1 MARPWVKLSTEMSR
15 HPDIMGLSGDA
26 FKLWVVCLIE
36 AGRANDHGRVGKVK
50 HLSWVLRQTPEQ
62 VRTCLEEVNGQLIV
76 EDDEVTVRDWY
87 QWQPHRID
95 NRPRSD
101 KRNGVGPCGTA
112 RGTVGDV
119 DVDVELEVLEG
130 GSYLKDNQLPS
141 AHSVRRW
148 DGVEQIYCSLFGEG
162 SARTKAGKTT
172 AALGK
177 FLRVVGSAARDDPVK
192 GEIMAKGWADEE
204 RRDPE
209 WPRWVTAKNAHERFA
224 KVRAGVT
231 TFDQGG
237 GA

>member
-1 MARPWVKLSTEMSR
+1 M
-15 HPDIMGLSGDA
+15 
-26 FKLWVVCLIE
+26 
-36 AGRANDHGRVGKVK
+36 
-50 HLSWVLRQTPEQ
+50 
-62 VRTCLEEVNGQLIV
+62 
-76 EDDEVTVRDWY
+76 
-87 QWQPHRID
+87 
-95 NRPRSD
+95 
-101 KRNGVGPCGTA
+101 
-112 RGTVGDV
+112 
-119 DVDVELEVLEG
+119 
-130 GSYLKDNQLPS
+130 
-141 AHSVRRW
+141 
-148 DGVEQIYCSLFGEG
+148 EQIYCSLFGEG
-162 SARTKAGKTT
+162 SARTKAGKST